1 MHVAS
6 FFRTDS
12 SEILTKISALACTQ
26 DRFQKGHADSSE
38 ILTKICQ
45 SSKLPVFKTQTRVG
59 GVVVRSGSV
68 CEVLN
73 SSVPLLILS

>member
-6 FFRTDS
+6 FLKGTDS

-45 SSKLPVFKTQTRVG
+45 SSKLPVFKTQTRGGGGGGG
-59 GVVVRSGSV
+59 GVVVQSTFKI
-68 CEVLN
+68 
-73 SSVPLLILS
+73 LLFRY